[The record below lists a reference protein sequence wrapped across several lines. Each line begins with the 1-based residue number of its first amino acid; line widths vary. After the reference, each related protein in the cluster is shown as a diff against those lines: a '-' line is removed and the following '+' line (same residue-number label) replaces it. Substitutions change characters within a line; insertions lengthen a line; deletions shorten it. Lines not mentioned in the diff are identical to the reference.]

1 MSIWSLF
8 EIYFLFIIYYHYL
21 FWLSRFFFYQW
32 HTLEYLDL
40 ECLIHI
46 SKKKPSLIYSMNYS
60 PSFRCQCI
68 RLYYFTQFKYWE
80 SKLRKLTAKE
90 LLADWD
96 DFPYPGRTQNLYS
109 SRRMFTILRWLC
121 PWLIS
126 FCLSTK
132 FKAGSSLSGLP
143 LYLTLLNIFYN
154 FFFF

>member
-1 MSIWSLF
+1 
-8 EIYFLFIIYYHYL
+8 
-21 FWLSRFFFYQW
+21 
-32 HTLEYLDL
+32 
-40 ECLIHI
+40 
-46 SKKKPSLIYSMNYS
+46 MNYS
-60 PSFRCQCI
+60 PSFRCHCI

-96 DFPYPGRTQNLYS
+96 GFPYPGRTQNLYS

-143 LYLTLLNIFYN
+143 LYQTLLNIFYN
-154 FFFF
+154 FFFWAPYPGITVVAFVKIKNYCLYPMKLYALCVQRFAQVKVQI